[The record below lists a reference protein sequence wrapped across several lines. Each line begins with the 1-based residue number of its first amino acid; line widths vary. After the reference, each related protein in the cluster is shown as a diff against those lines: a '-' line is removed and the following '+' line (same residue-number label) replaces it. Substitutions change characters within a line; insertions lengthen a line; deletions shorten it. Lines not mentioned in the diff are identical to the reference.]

1 LNELTS
7 GLPGFI
13 PGRTPRLGSA
23 GLALLCALACLNG
36 LAGCSKGSYESKG
49 IEDPRVTIQRLL
61 PRSAGLRAADA
72 RGWAEDIY
80 EPLVSLDIPPTRDN
94 ACAVIAVIQQES
106 GFRVNPVVPN
116 MPQVA
121 MGALYDRAE
130 HFAVPRAAVD
140 LALELPS
147 SKGRTYK
154 EWVGLARTEKDLSD
168 IFEDIIGK
176 VPLGKRFL
184 DGWNPIRTRGPMQV
198 NVEFADQFVR
208 ARPYPYH
215 AQSTIREEL
224 FTRRG
229 SLYFGVAHLLGY
241 NAPYGGSFRYRF
253 ADFNAG
259 QYASRNAAFQSAVSI
274 ISREPVRLDGALVP
288 HDGSLGSTERA
299 LQKVSGQLFNF
310 TPESIH
316 SALVQGKTP
325 DFEQTPLYR
334 SVFALADRIRGRPQ
348 PRALVPDIKLHS
360 PKIKD
365 FSTSRYARSVER
377 HFEQCRNPAWF
388 KGLFDT
394 GSDDAD

>member
-1 LNELTS
+1 M
-7 GLPGFI
+7 PY
-13 PGRTPRLGSA
+13 RGSA
-23 GLALLCALACLNG
+23 CLVLLCALACLNG
-36 LAGCSKGSYESKG
+36 LAGCSKGYGSKG
-49 IEDPRVTIQRLL
+49 IEDPRATIQRLL
-61 PRSAGLRAADA
+61 PRSAGLRSGE
-72 RGWAEDIY
+72 RVGWAEDIY
-80 EPLVSLDIPPTRDN
+80 QPLVAMDIPPTRDN

-106 GFRVNPVVPN
+106 GFRVNPVVSN
-116 MPQVA
+116 MPRVA
-121 MGALYDRAE
+121 MTALYERAE

-140 LALELPS
+140 LAMELPS
-147 SKGRTYK
+147 SKGRSYK

-208 ARPYPYH
+208 VRPYPYH
-215 AQSTIREEL
+215 TESPIRDEL

-229 SLYFGVAHLLGY
+229 SLYFGVAHLLAY
-241 NAPYGGSFRYRF
+241 NAPYGGSYRYRF

-259 QYASRNAAFQSAVSI
+259 QYASRNAAFQNAVAI
-274 ISREPVRLDGALVP
+274 ISREPLHLDGALVP
-288 HDGSLGSTERA
+288 HDGSVGNTEHV
-299 LQKVSGQLFNF
+299 LQKISGQLFNL

-316 SALVQGKTP
+316 TALEQSKTQ
-325 DFEQTPLYR
+325 DFEQTTLYR
-334 SVFALADRIRGRPQ
+334 SVFALADRIRGHTQ

-365 FSTSRYARSVER
+365 FSTARYTRSVER
-377 HFEQCRNPAWF
+377 HFEQCRNPSWI

-394 GSDDAD
+394 ASDETD